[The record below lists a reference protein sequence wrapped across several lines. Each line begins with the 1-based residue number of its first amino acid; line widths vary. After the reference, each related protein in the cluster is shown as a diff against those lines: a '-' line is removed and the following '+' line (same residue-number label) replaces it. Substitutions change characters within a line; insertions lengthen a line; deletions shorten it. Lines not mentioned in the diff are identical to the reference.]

1 MTKKK
6 DSCQAAVVGF
16 SYNYPIGMTMT
27 RTFHPVG
34 QGGFFTEIF
43 RNSSGKKFT
52 VAYDVGSITANQKYL
67 QNAIELVGS
76 VDVVFLSHLHED
88 HINGISLLFKKNKKK
103 KLRIIM
109 PELTTEEQLETALY
123 NMIASDGKFLV
134 YDEKTLSSTFG
145 IDDNSVITIAKSGDV
160 PFVPESDI
168 ETISG
173 KGVKTNVLFKE
184 IWLYV
189 PYNPQIKNNN
199 SLLDEI
205 KKSSD
210 ALIKSIVDSN
220 DKINDE
226 ALREAFKNKKT
237 RDELKNIYESVY
249 GENHNSY
256 SMSVYSGPKEPNKL
270 EEAFLTGCGCSDIHC
285 NELRD
290 KETAHCLYT
299 GDSELK
305 TRINC
310 RKLITYYNS
319 WWDRIGIIQVPHHG
333 SKNNYNTM
341 LHKTADLEKTI
352 FRLFVITVGLNNIYG
367 HPSVSVINDIKKNGG
382 CLFVITELSVPLAF
396 KYAF

>member
-6 DSCQAAVVGF
+6 DSCQVAVVGF
-16 SYNYPIGMTMT
+16 SSNYPIGMTMT

-43 RNSSGKKFT
+43 RNSTGKKFT
-52 VAYDVGSITANQKYL
+52 VAYDVGSRTANQKYL
-67 QNAIELVGS
+67 QNAIDLVEK

-88 HINGISLLFKKNKKK
+88 HINGISFLLNKNKKLK
-103 KLRIIM
+103 IIM
-109 PELTTEEQLETALY
+109 PELTPEEQLETALY

-145 IDDNSVITIAKSGDV
+145 VDDKFVITIAKSEDEPLGS
-160 PFVPESDI
+160 ELDI

-173 KGVKTNVLFKE
+173 KGVITKVLKD
-184 IWLYV
+184 IWQYV
-189 PYNPQIKNNN
+189 PYNPKYNN

-210 ALIKSIVDSN
+210 DLIKSIIDSKN
-220 DKINDE
+220 KINDE
-226 ALREAFKNKKT
+226 ALRKVFEEEDSIKNLIAIYKKVFG
-237 RDELKNIYESVY
+237 K
-249 GENHNSY
+249 NHNSY
-256 SMSVYSGPKEPNKL
+256 SMSIYSGPKEPNKL

-341 LHKTADLEKTI
+341 LHKTVDNKKTI
-352 FRLFVITVGLNNIYG
+352 FRLFVISVGLNNSYG